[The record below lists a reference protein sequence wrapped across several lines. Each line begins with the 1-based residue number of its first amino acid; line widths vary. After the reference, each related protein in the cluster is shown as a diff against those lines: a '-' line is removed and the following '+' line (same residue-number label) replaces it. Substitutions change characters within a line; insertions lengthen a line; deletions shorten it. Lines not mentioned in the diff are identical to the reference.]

1 MAGCTI
7 NTRKN
12 TSRVFLQALKTRG
25 KSEQAEIKIN
35 NCTNEP
41 QFGMKTAKEPTFHK
55 NEIFDSLVKIYFP
68 DIL

>member
-1 MAGCTI
+1 MHHQHEEKHVKGFSPGF
-7 NTRKN
+7 KN
-12 TSRVFLQALKTRG
+12 KG

-35 NCTNEP
+35 NCKNEP
-41 QFGMKTAKEPTFHK
+41 QLGMKTAKEPTFHK